1 MMTATPERKRN
12 RTVQVIRTL
21 VANPL
26 SMAGIVLLVIMV
38 IAAAWP
44 VSLLPHD
51 PYVADVSLRFIPPAW
66 QPGGDVDYLLGT
78 DALGRD
84 MLSMIIHGAR
94 YSLVVVFSAMLLSL
108 VIGVAAGLFAGY
120 YRGRLDGAVMRL
132 VDIQLAFPVLV
143 LIIAAVAVLGPSL
156 LNLVLVLGIAGWAT
170 YARIVRGSV
179 LSIGEREFVL
189 GARAVG
195 ASNLRIIMHHVL
207 PNTITSIVIF
217 ATLELARLLLVEA
230 ALSFL
235 GLGVQPP
242 TPSWGSMIADGRQY
256 LFSAWWAAAIP
267 GLAIV
272 LAVLAFNLLG
282 DGLRDALDPL
292 GRKR

>member
-1 MMTATPERKRN
+1 
-12 RTVQVIRTL
+12 
-21 VANPL
+21 
-26 SMAGIVLLVIMV
+26 
-38 IAAAWP
+38 
-44 VSLLPHD
+44 
-51 PYVADVSLRFIPPAW
+51 
-66 QPGGDVDYLLGT
+66 
-78 DALGRD
+78 
-84 MLSMIIHGAR
+84 
-94 YSLVVVFSAMLLSL
+94 
-108 VIGVAAGLFAGY
+108 
-120 YRGRLDGAVMRL
+120 
-132 VDIQLAFPVLV
+132 
-143 LIIAAVAVLGPSL
+143 L

-170 YARIVRGSV
+170 YARIVRGNV

-195 ASNLRIIMHHVL
+195 AGNLRIIMHHVL